1 MFRTLN
7 TPAAA
12 LWLVLCLGLSACQA
26 ARTAPIRAP
35 GERPPPPSI
44 LAEPPPEV
52 RLRGPAGAIL
62 SDQVVGLARRAGTD
76 HLTAAEEASNQTDQ
90 AAALAEFISWGWL
103 DGASRTW
110 SGADEVLV
118 LTTRPDGA
126 VRAFGYW
133 AREAGQAPF
142 VAGACSSLAGA
153 GLDDCAQGV
162 ATDRAIVVG
171 RLGPAVFRI
180 ACPAEMAERL
190 TIAQVAA
197 LPPEAP

>member
-7 TPAAA
+7 TRTAA
-12 LWLVLCLGLSACQA
+12 LGLGLCFGLAACQVA
-26 ARTAPIRAP
+26 PTAPIRPP

-52 RLRGPAGAIL
+52 RLRSPVRAIL
-62 SDQVVGLARRAGTD
+62 SDQAVGLPRRAGVD
-76 HLTAAEEASNQTDQ
+76 HLTAAQEASNQTDQ
-90 AAALAEFISWGWL
+90 AAALAEFIGWGWL

-118 LTTRPDGA
+118 LTARPVGA

-142 VAGACSSLAGA
+142 VAGACSSLAAA

-190 TIAQVAA
+190 TVAQVAA